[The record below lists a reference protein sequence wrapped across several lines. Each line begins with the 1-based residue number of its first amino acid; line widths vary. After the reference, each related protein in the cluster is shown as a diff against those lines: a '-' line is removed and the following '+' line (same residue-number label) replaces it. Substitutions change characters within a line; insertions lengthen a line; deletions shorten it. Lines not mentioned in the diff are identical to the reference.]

1 MPKDLHKL
9 IWRVVNFNFLSV
21 LFIKP
26 GKSGVTDQIY
36 QHMIWTFWNTELYKS
51 IVANNIVLH

>member
-1 MPKDLHKL
+1 MPKDLHKF

-26 GKSGVTDQIY
+26 GKSDVTDQIY
-36 QHMIWTFWNTELYKS
+36 QHMTWTFWNTELYKS